1 VLALLVGLVLL
12 LLLPHPWNGVGVAAA
27 MTWEIVTILYCLLAA
42 YPAEAHVLSS
52 GTNAEEDSGL
62 HYLSQ
67 HASVISGGAA
77 LVSVVLVR
85 SLLRMFMVTLILGGM
100 GALAYLVILRH

>member
-1 VLALLVGLVLL
+1 MYLKTAVSLGRVGR
-12 LLLPHPWNGVGVAAA
+12 
-27 MTWEIVTILYCLLAA
+27 Y
-42 YPAEAHVLSS
+42 
-52 GTNAEEDSGL
+52 AEEDSDL

-77 LVSVVLVR
+77 LVSVVLIR
-85 SLLRMFMVTLILGGM
+85 SLLRMFKLTLILGGI